1 VRKKIVPRY
10 EGGEGSA
17 KGNKGSALNT
27 RGEDRGDSAT
37 SKNRQNREKKTT
49 ESGLRRL
56 YTAIIF

>member
-1 VRKKIVPRY
+1 MPRY